1 MTRTGVSRGIVKYL
15 DAHGRIV
22 LPKEIRDFL
31 GLVRNEEGVEIFC
44 EGTDV
49 IMRKYEPTCCF
60 CGNLDTHMKQFKGKK
75 ICSACFVDF
84 IEQEGLT
91 VSG

>member
-31 GLVRNEEGVEIFC
+31 GLVRNDEV
-44 EGTDV
+44 
-49 IMRKYEPTCCF
+49 
-60 CGNLDTHMKQFKGKK
+60 
-75 ICSACFVDF
+75 
-84 IEQEGLT
+84 
-91 VSG
+91 